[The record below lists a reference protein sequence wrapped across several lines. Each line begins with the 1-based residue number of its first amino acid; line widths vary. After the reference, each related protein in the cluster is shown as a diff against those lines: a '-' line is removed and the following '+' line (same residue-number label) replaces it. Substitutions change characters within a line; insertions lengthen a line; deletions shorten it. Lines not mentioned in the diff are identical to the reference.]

1 MRCFY
6 LFLVCILSPWLIAQA
21 AEHPQCKGTLSG
33 LVNFQAVAWLSMPNG
48 NLNLIYQSD
57 NQSGVCGSAACIG
70 IYRQDVTCAS
80 PANPFTVRSLGWTSV
95 IAAAADSRGRIV
107 VIGSVAGPGSNGS
120 DFAIARFLGDG
131 SDDLSFAGT
140 GHTTVNFGL
149 GLNNDDVPQ
158 ALAIDR
164 DDNIVVVGSA
174 QRANTGD
181 IDFAIARLLG
191 SDGSLD
197 TSFSS
202 GGKTTAFFDLG
213 TTLRIDQANAVA
225 IGNNGKIVVG
235 GVAYD
240 SAISRLRPVLL
251 QLNANGSPDTT
262 FCNGSCNL
270 NANYN
275 AINNGRR
282 VYYFGSLTAHSDELL
297 SLDVAAN
304 GDIVIAGTTYSDDGS
319 VRKAAVARF
328 DTLGTQTAETLEPGL
343 GANGRFSSVRF
354 ADGPGTR
361 VIAAGDS
368 GPGPNYFMLQAF
380 NSTLAFDNSYGN
392 CLTGNSGFCF
402 IGSSGIGDDGPNA
415 AAYLGL
421 DARGRPLF
429 TGTYRIA
436 SDPNLSHILI
446 QRFSNDFG
454 PLPDR
459 IFRHGFQ

>member
-6 LFLVCILSPWLIAQA
+6 LFLLCILSPWLIAQA
-21 AEHPQCKGTLSG
+21 AEHSECKAKLSG
-33 LVNFQAVAWLSMPNG
+33 LVDIHAIAWLSMPNG
-48 NLNLIYQSD
+48 NINLIYQSD
-57 NQSGVCGSAACIG
+57 NQSGVCGSAACIE
-70 IYRQDVTCAS
+70 IYREDETCVS

-107 VIGSVAGPGSNGS
+107 VIGSVAGPGSNGI

-149 GLNNDDVPQ
+149 GQNNDDVPQ
-158 ALAIDR
+158 ALAIDA

-174 QRANTGD
+174 QRAAAGD
-181 IDFAIARLLG
+181 YDFAIARLRG

-197 TSFSS
+197 TSFSTD
-202 GGKTTAFFDLG
+202 GKTTAFFDLG
-213 TTLRIDQANAVA
+213 TSLRIDQANAVA
-225 IGNNGKIVVG
+225 IANNGKIVIG
-235 GVAYD
+235 GIAYD
-240 SAISRLRPVLL
+240 SAISRTRAVLV
-251 QLNANGSPDTT
+251 QLNANGSADTT
-262 FCNGSCNL
+262 FCNTSCNL
-270 NANYN
+270 DAGYSS
-275 AINNGRR
+275 INNGKR
-282 VYYFGSLTAHSDELL
+282 VYFFGSLTAHSDEVLGV
-297 SLDVAAN
+297 DVAAN

-343 GANGRFSSVRF
+343 GANGRFSSVHF

-380 NSTLAFDNSYGN
+380 SSTLAFDNSYGN

-415 AAYLGL
+415 GAYLSL

-429 TGTYRIA
+429 TGTYHIA
-436 SDPNLSHILI
+436 SDPNRGHILI